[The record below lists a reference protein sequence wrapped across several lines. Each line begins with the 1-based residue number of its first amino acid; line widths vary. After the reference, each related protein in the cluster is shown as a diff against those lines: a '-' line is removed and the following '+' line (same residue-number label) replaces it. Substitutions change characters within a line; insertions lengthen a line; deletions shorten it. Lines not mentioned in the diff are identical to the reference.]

1 MLTVLLSWMA
11 AAAPPVPALVEG
23 LRSKAEAP
31 TSTNTAAP
39 STALSMRLFVPLLGA
54 VPADE
59 SPATCAYWRR
69 RFGALPLG
77 GTAASMGEACMR

>member
-11 AAAPPVPALVEG
+11 VAAAPVPALVEG

-69 RFGALPLG
+69 RFGVLPLG

>member
-11 AAAPPVPALVEG
+11 AAAAPVPALVEG

-31 TSTNTAAP
+31 TSTNTAAQ

-77 GTAASMGEACMR
+77 GTAASMGEACMK

>member
-11 AAAPPVPALVEG
+11 VAAAPVPALVEG

-69 RFGALPLG
+69 HFGVLPLG